1 MILGGIEVSEIW
13 KQALMVMS
21 CIHFPVLCAVLHM
34 FSLVSQ
40 SFFVESF
47 TSLTFKVLENSYKC
61 IIVARIRAI
70 SMFSVAVHS
79 ILFITVTLFGPI
91 LF

>member
-47 TSLTFKVLENSYKC
+47 TS
-61 IIVARIRAI
+61 
-70 SMFSVAVHS
+70 
-79 ILFITVTLFGPI
+79 
-91 LF
+91 